1 MVSRR
6 ALLGAGALLLVGC
19 GPPDE
24 PEVNA
29 ANVWRDQ
36 LLASM
41 RAEVAYPEIALRS
54 AARDRVR
61 QLEAA
66 AGGAIAASVFVPPQA
81 PGQTRE
87 EQRKRQLESAL
98 DGERRALQAHVAAV
112 GVLEDR
118 ASRELL
124 GTLIAGTA
132 EAVSALRAEL
142 DEPPIVDAFPG
153 QRNRP

>member
-1 MVSRR
+1 MVTRR
-6 ALLGAGALLLVGC
+6 ALLGAGTLLLVGC

-29 ANVWRDQ
+29 ADVWGEQ
-36 LLASM
+36 LRVSQAALA
-41 RAEVAYPEIALRS
+41 AYPPNALRS
-54 AARDRVR
+54 AAERRVK
-61 QLEAA
+61 QLEPLAGATGTAPTGTPSLEAA
-66 AGGAIAASVFVPPQA
+66 LNA
-81 PGQTRE
+81 
-87 EQRKRQLESAL
+87 
-98 DGERRALQAHVAAV
+98 ERRALQAHVAAV
-112 GVLEDR
+112 GELSDR

-142 DEPPIVDAFPG
+142 DEPPIVDSFPG

>member
-1 MVSRR
+1 MVTRR

-24 PEVNA
+24 PKVNA
-29 ANVWRDQ
+29 DNVWGEQ
-36 LLASM
+36 LGASQRALA
-41 RAEVAYPEIALRS
+41 AYPSIALR
-54 AARDRVR
+54 AAAADRVA
-61 QLEAA
+61 QLDFVGAIGPAPQATPSLEAA
-66 AGGAIAASVFVPPQA
+66 LAA
-81 PGQTRE
+81 
-87 EQRKRQLESAL
+87 
-98 DGERRALQAHVAAV
+98 ERVALQTHVAAV
-112 GVLEDR
+112 GLLEDR

-124 GTLIAGTA
+124 ATLIAGTA